1 MLLHLL
7 HLVLDGGVQLVLEL
21 ERLHVVH
28 VAVAVEE
35 VAVEDGARLLLGV
48 PRCLGL
54 VLVIPVTAVPAGRPQ
69 MGGVRGGSEHEDT
82 LEDVDFS
89 SCKR

>member
-54 VLVIPVTAVPAGRPQ
+54 VLVIPVTAVPASAIETREKLVRPE
-69 MGGVRGGSEHEDT
+69 SEDK
-82 LEDVDFS
+82 LQYLLIRKFFL
-89 SCKR
+89 